1 MRRVD
6 KYALSVTTDSAGA
19 GTATTAYPLNGHV
32 EEVRY
37 GGTLLAGTATFTLTR
52 VGDGGTI
59 LAYTATA
66 APWSRAPLQPVH
78 AAVAGGALVAATGGS
93 ALAGPIPVDGYVQ
106 LVVSAAGSVVTDSI
120 SIFIG

>member
-1 MRRVD
+1 MRVD
-6 KYALSVTTDSAGA
+6 KHALSVTTDAAGA
-19 GTATTAYPLNGHV
+19 GTATTVSPLNGHV

-37 GGTLLAGTATFTLTR
+37 GGTILAGTATFTLTR

-78 AAVAGGALVAATGGS
+78 SSVGGGALVAATGGS
-93 ALAGPIPVDGYVQ
+93 ALADRVPVDGYVQ
-106 LVVSAAGSVVTDSI
+106 LVVANAGSVLTDSV
-120 SIFIG
+120 SIFVC